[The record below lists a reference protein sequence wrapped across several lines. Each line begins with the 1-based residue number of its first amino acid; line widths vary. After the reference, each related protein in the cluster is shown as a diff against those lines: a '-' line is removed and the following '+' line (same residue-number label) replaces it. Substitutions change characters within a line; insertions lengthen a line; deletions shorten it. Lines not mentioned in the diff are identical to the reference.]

1 MAGNPTVAP
10 AFLLDPDGTSRM
22 AAAALWLHCIA
33 ISRGPDAFWCYR
45 RRVELDLALPR
56 RAARWA
62 IAAWAALAAASL
74 PAHAQIPPN
83 ANEIAAYTGL
93 HAAVVGG
100 SAAEIGRLVRDGAD
114 INARDG
120 FGRTPLMV
128 AAYRRDVAVAR
139 ALIELGANVNALEHQ
154 SYDVITIAAVQNDLE
169 MLNLAIASGGNTR
182 ALTSPYGGTALI
194 AAAHLG
200 HAEVVEALLAARAPV
215 DHVNNLGWTALIE
228 AVVLGDGGAR
238 HQATVQALIEGGAS
252 LNLGNRDGAT
262 PLSLARAKGY
272 AGIVKMLEQAGAE
285 ASAPAKQE

>member
-1 MAGNPTVAP
+1 MRLPLP
-10 AFLLDPDGTSRM
+10 HRTSRHVI
-22 AAAALWLHCIA
+22 AAVAALMTAC
-33 ISRGPDAFWCYR
+33 
-45 RRVELDLALPR
+45 
-56 RAARWA
+56 
-62 IAAWAALAAASL
+62 L
-74 PAHAQIPPN
+74 PAQAQVPPT
-83 ANEIAAYTGL
+83 ANETSVYTGL

-100 SAAEIGRLVRDGAD
+100 STVEIERLVRAGAD
-114 INARDG
+114 IDARDG

-139 ALIELGANVNALEHQ
+139 ALIGLGANVNALEHQ

-169 MLNLAIASGGNTR
+169 MLNLATASGGNAR
-182 ALTSPYGGTALI
+182 AITSPYGGTALI

-228 AVVLGDGGAR
+228 AIVLGDGGAR
-238 HQATVQALIEGGAS
+238 HQATVQALIKGGAS
-252 LNLGNRDGAT
+252 LNHGNRDGAT

>member
-1 MAGNPTVAP
+1 LYWM
-10 AFLLDPDGTSRM
+10 
-22 AAAALWLHCIA
+22 
-33 ISRGPDAFWCYR
+33 
-45 RRVELDLALPR
+45 LPR
-56 RAARWA
+56 PAARWA
-62 IAAWAALAAASL
+62 ITVWAALAACW
-74 PAHAQIPPN
+74 PAQAQIPPDAN
-83 ANEIAAYTGL
+83 AMAAYTGL

-100 SAAEIGRLVRDGAD
+100 SAVEIERLVRDGAN

-139 ALIELGANVNALEHQ
+139 ALIEFGANVNALEHQ

-169 MLNLAIASGGNTR
+169 MLQLAIASGGNTR
-182 ALTSPYGGTALI
+182 AITSPYGGTALI

-200 HAEVVEALLAARAPV
+200 HAVIVEALLDARAPV

-228 AVVLGDGGAR
+228 AIVLGDGGPR
-238 HQATVQALIEGGAS
+238 HQATVQALVKAGAS

-272 AGIVKMLEQAGAE
+272 AGIVKILEQAGAE
-285 ASAPAKQE
+285 ASVPAKPE